1 MSSLVNDWNNEINS
15 AGAGLQL
22 MRLADDNGEP
32 RLFSLDHRAEFLSQ
46 GRGHA
51 IAFAVSNETIFVA
64 TSRNFILRH
73 DASSSGIAELELTKS
88 PETRVR
94 RMFIDPLGL
103 HALIT
108 LQTGS
113 VVETLYVDKTWKK
126 ARPLTKLKGLIISS
140 IAWPTV
146 LRAHSVRDALLG
158 TDKGALLSLT
168 IEKEGSKESVTPLCT
183 LPGGQSCPIAGLAQ
197 VPLPS
202 NNFTTRSSTNT
213 SSKDEQNQQ
222 KLVMALCGTHL
233 HLFKG
238 GPTLASLFAA
248 YDPSTLP
255 CKDSKVFDLPIE
267 QGAAQLQL
275 LCSPLHPEQAVLSGN
290 AVFWMPQPTEFAIL
304 STSGVYYGHLDLNS
318 SHIDELDHLKAHKL
332 LPASILHGNN
342 DASGAQPSAVAS
354 PTDRPLSLAL
364 TQHHLVLL
372 YPSRLQFINRISKRP
387 VQEIP
392 LEHFATPMRGA
403 AALPLGLCRDAL
415 AGRVIV
421 LAGDD
426 ALEVDT
432 NNEDRDMWQVYLER
446 GEYSL
451 SLPYCRT
458 SAQRN
463 AVYLAEAD
471 SLLADGHTVDAAE
484 RYGKVTAAYPA
495 FEDLALRLMEANDPI
510 ALRSFLIAR
519 LGTLG
524 PDDKAQATMV
534 ATWLLELLLDSANRA
549 ALGRNEG
556 PAGAA
561 VADDADH
568 DVQRFLTER
577 VEFLDPGT
585 VVTLL
590 EGYGRGDDLLT
601 FAKARGDHETVLEL
615 LVQRGEA
622 ERALEVL
629 RKPSV
634 SPELAY
640 RYAPSLVS
648 LAPAQTVQAWIE
660 ASPPLD
666 PRRLLPALLHLA
678 ERSAPPAARAEALRY
693 VRHCVDRQGCIDN
706 AVHNFIVALLAG
718 DATQEHVLL
727 DHLTTARDILG
738 RPLYDPVHALRL
750 AQELGRHRA
759 TVELLCEVGLWEDAL
774 DLALKAVDQE
784 LAVAVARRPSNNA
797 GLTRKLW
804 LAIARH
810 VVGKG
815 LPEDEE
821 GRKEQVREVSKVL
834 DESRGAVHIE
844 DVLPL
849 FPDFVEIGAFRDAI
863 CASLERYNEEMES
876 LRSEMTVATRT
887 AAALRESLEN
897 VEGRAAAVDLEGP
910 CAACGRPLHL
920 QPPASAG
927 PTGGHLPR
935 VFVFPTGNAFHGSC
949 LCAEAAALAP
959 PPQRLRIEKLAKRL
973 AAVPEGATTAPAIGP
988 NDAAVPVAELRRQ
1001 LEDEIAVEDP
1011 FCGEIVVRHLT
1022 KPFILPEEAEEAASW
1037 AV

>member
-1 MSSLVNDWNNEINS
+1 
-15 AGAGLQL
+15 
-22 MRLADDNGEP
+22 
-32 RLFSLDHRAEFLSQ
+32 
-46 GRGHA
+46 
-51 IAFAVSNETIFVA
+51 
-64 TSRNFILRH
+64 
-73 DASSSGIAELELTKS
+73 
-88 PETRVR
+88 
-94 RMFIDPLGL
+94 MFIDPLGL

-113 VVETLYVDKTWKK
+113 VIETVYVDSSWKK
-126 ARPLTKLKGLIISS
+126 ARPLVKLKGLVISS

-146 LRAHSVRDALLG
+146 LRAHSIRDALLG
-158 TDKGALLSLT
+158 TDKGALLALT
-168 IEKEGSKESVTPLCT
+168 IEKEGIKESVTTLCT
-183 LPGGQSCPIAGLAQ
+183 LPGGQTGPIAGLAQ
-197 VPLPS
+197 VPLQP
-202 NNFTTRSSTNT
+202 SSTGNST
-213 SSKDEQNQQ
+213 TATKTPKDEQNQQ

-233 HLFKG
+233 HLFQG
-238 GPTLASLFAA
+238 GPTLTALFAS

-255 CKDSKVFDLPIE
+255 CKDSKIFDLPIE

-275 LCSPLHPEQAVLSGN
+275 LCPPLHPEQSVFSGN
-290 AVFWMPQPTEFAIL
+290 APFWMPQPTEFAIL
-304 STSGVYYGHLDLNS
+304 STSGVYYGHLELNS
-318 SHIDELDHLKAHKL
+318 SHVDELNHLKSHKL
-332 LPASILHGNN
+332 LPASILNGS
-342 DASGAQPSAVAS
+342 SGGGGDVSAAAS

-364 TQHHLVLL
+364 TQHHLILL
-372 YPSRLQFINRISKRP
+372 YPSRLQFINKISKRP

-432 NNEDRDMWQVYLER
+432 DNEDRDMWQVFLDR
-446 GEYSL
+446 GDYSL
-451 SLPYCRT
+451 SLRYCRT
-458 SAQRN
+458 AAQRN

-471 SLLADGHTVDAAE
+471 SLLADGHTVAAAE
-484 RYGKVTAAYPA
+484 RYGKVTAAFPA
-495 FEDLALRLMEANDPI
+495 FEDLALRLMESNDPI
-510 ALRSFLIAR
+510 ALRSFLITR

-534 ATWLLELLLDSANRA
+534 AIWLLELLLDSANRA

-561 VADDADH
+561 AAEDADQ
-568 DVQRFLTER
+568 DVQRFLIDR
-577 VEFLDPGT
+577 VDFLDPGT

-601 FAKARGDHETVLEL
+601 FARARGDHETVLEL
-615 LVQRGEA
+615 LVQRREA

-648 LAPAQTVQAWIE
+648 LAPAQTIQAWIE

-678 ERSAPPAARAEALRY
+678 ERTAPPAARAEALRY
-693 VRHCVDRQGCIDN
+693 VRHCVDRQGCVDT

-718 DATQEHVLL
+718 DSTQEHALL
-727 DHLTTARDILG
+727 DHLTTARDVLG
-738 RPLYDPVHALRL
+738 RPFYDPVHALRL
-750 AQELGRHRA
+750 AQESGRYRA
-759 TVELLCEVGLWEDAL
+759 TVELLCEVVLWEDAL
-774 DLALKAVDQE
+774 ELALTSVDQE
-784 LAVAVARRPSNNA
+784 LAVAVARRPSDNA
-797 GLTRKLW
+797 ALTRKLW

-815 LPEDEE
+815 LPVDEE

-876 LRSEMTVATRT
+876 LRSEMTVSTRT
-887 AAALRESLEN
+887 AAALRESLEK

-910 CAACGRPLHL
+910 CAACRRPLHL
-920 QPPASAG
+920 HPPASAG
-927 PTGGHLPR
+927 PTGGHIPR

-973 AAVPEGATTAPAIGP
+973 ATVPEGATTAPALGP
-988 NDAAVPVAELRRQ
+988 NDPAVAVAELRRQ
-1001 LEDEIAVEDP
+1001 LEDEVAVEDP

-1022 KPFILPEEAEEAASW
+1022 KPFILPGEAEEAASW